1 MIGQIDVKIKKEQQE
16 KEVVKGLVRQAR
28 RVLVEARSHRFPMDL
43 FPDTITVDEAK
54 VTVITRRFF
63 WSSEVH
69 GVDLKDVTNVF
80 INTSPFFAQLVIV
93 SKTFEENVIKI
104 SSMWMKDAVYVRRI
118 IEGMRVMIHKEVDT
132 AVYSRDELMAKLE
145 ELSVTDEAVD

>member
-1 MIGQIDVKIKKEQQE
+1 M
-16 KEVVKGLVRQAR
+16 
-28 RVLVEARSHRFPMDL
+28 
-43 FPDTITVDEAK
+43 
-54 VTVITRRFF
+54 
-63 WSSEVH
+63 
-69 GVDLKDVTNVF
+69 DLKDVTNVF